1 MARLHAESAGED
13 RCTSSAEVPADRSP
27 HVVLAALGDR
37 LGAVVTA
44 SGVSRQDCPEEY
56 DRQHVPGEMTDRRLS
71 DDARDAIQAA
81 LPRSGASSRVNLTQF
96 GAATAALA
104 ATLPD
109 GRTIAAALD
118 ALPEVEA
125 ERDAL
130 RAALESIAAR
140 SGPSACACLRLAP
153 RRPEAWCTICTAS
166 AALAA
171 EVQPDLDDFRG
182 MADDAYGQAT

>member
-13 RCTSSAEVPADRSP
+13 QRPPSAEVPADRSP

-44 SGVSRQDCPEEY
+44 S
-56 DRQHVPGEMTDRRLS
+56 
-71 DDARDAIQAA
+71 DARDAIQAA

-182 MADDAYGQAT
+182 MADDAYGQATPRNGSSTPWS